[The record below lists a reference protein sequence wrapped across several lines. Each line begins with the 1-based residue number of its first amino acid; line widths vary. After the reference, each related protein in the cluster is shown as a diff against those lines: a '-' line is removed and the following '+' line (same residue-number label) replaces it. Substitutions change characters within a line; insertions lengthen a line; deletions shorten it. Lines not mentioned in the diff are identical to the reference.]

1 MIGVSFSFWPCH
13 LRASI
18 AVWQRLPHAL
28 KHTDSSVACFWRV
41 FICCVSSDL
50 QSATQIDSNS
60 ELHLES
66 STCIVSLFPHPAFS
80 LNVRRW
86 VNQVKGSE
94 LLYITLVMFLV
105 GRELCFGWAIE
116 NTVEKNDLRIFRVGI
131 SLKWQ
136 EGRGLQ
142 RAFLEAWIIFYFQ
155 NRDAL
160 SLSAKCQPTCWRKRQ
175 GFGKNIM
182 IYIHPSPVSTPQMTP
197 GNSWAKS
204 KCVDSHCRKSHVVA
218 FSSSLSFSLNHTVP
232 TFLQLKAALWITA
245 PFSNVPLVF
254 PEQKRLHT

>member
-1 MIGVSFSFWPCH
+1 MCVH
-13 LRASI
+13 LLCILR
-18 AVWQRLPHAL
+18 
-28 KHTDSSVACFWRV
+28 SSVCHTNRQKFWA
-41 FICCVSSDL
+41 SPG
-50 QSATQIDSNS
+50 
-60 ELHLES
+60 ELHLYCLS
-66 STCIVSLFPHPAFS
+66 LPSPGLFPQCQE
-80 LNVRRW
+80 
-86 VNQVKGSE
+86 VNQVKCSE

-105 GRELCFGWAIE
+105 GHELCFGWAIE

-155 NRDAL
+155 NRDSL

-218 FSSSLSFSLNHTVP
+218 FSSSLSFSLNHKVP

-245 PFSNVPLVF
+245 PFSSVPLVF
-254 PEQKRLHT
+254 PEQKMLHS